1 MMPKADHFQLARRQ
15 MKSFLFQLRSGKWNF
30 CEKTGNAVR
39 LLAVTCVRDEAR
51 FLPGMLRNVAPQVDG
66 IIALD
71 DGSGDGSD
79 RLLEECPQVLELL
92 RNPPG
97 RPAWDEPANHRR
109 LVEAALRHGAE
120 WIIAIDADERLERDF
135 RTRAERVI
143 RRGRWLGLRA
153 FQVRVRELWDAPDRY
168 RADGIWGLKWAPRLF
183 RALADHSYDEHP
195 QHGAKA
201 PLQGKVLGAFFPL
214 AGLFIYHLRMLDR
227 EDRENRRRR
236 YETIDPQA
244 RCQPGLGYAYLTD
257 ENGLRLRPVPRR
269 RGFAE

>member
-1 MMPKADHFQLARRQ
+1 MPKADHFQLARRKL
-15 MKSFLFQLRSGKWNF
+15 KSCLFQLRSGQWNP
-30 CEKTGNAVR
+30 CEKAGKAVR

-79 RLLEECPQVLELL
+79 SLLEECPQVLELL

-120 WIIAIDADERLERDF
+120 WIIAVDADERLEHTF
-135 RTRAERVI
+135 RERSERVI
-143 RRGRWLGLRA
+143 RRGRRFGLTA
-153 FQVRVRELWDAPDRY
+153 FEIHFRELWDSPNFFRV
-168 RADGIWGLKWAPRLF
+168 DGIWIHKTQPRF
-183 RALADHSYDEHP
+183 FQARADHQFDQRP
-195 QHGAKA
+195 LHGAKA
-201 PLQGKVLGAFFPL
+201 PLQGKVHGFFPIADL
-214 AGLFIYHLRMLDR
+214 IIYHLRMLRR
-227 EDRENRRRR
+227 EDREERRRR
-236 YETIDPQA
+236 YETLDPQA
-244 RCQPGLGYAYLTD
+244 RFQPSIGYAYLTD
-257 ENGLRLRPVPRR
+257 ESGLRLRPVPRR